1 MAKIDDSVKKKVPE
15 LRFPGF
21 TDDWEER
28 KLSDIV
34 VRLTKSSNNNQL
46 PKVEFEDI
54 IAGEGRLNKDI
65 SRKFDD
71 RKGTLFEPDNIL
83 YGKLRPYLKNWLFSD
98 FKGIALGDFWVFKS
112 KNSEPKF
119 VYSLIQADNYQRV
132 ANDTSGTKM
141 PRSDWKKVSSSNF
154 SIPTSLEEQQKIGS
168 FFKQLDNTIA
178 LHQRKLDL
186 LKEQKKGYLQKM
198 FPKNGEKVPELR
210 FAGFA
215 DDWEERKLGELGSVA
230 MNRRIFKDQTSE
242 NEEVPFF
249 KIGTFGSKPDAFIS
263 RELFEEYKLKYP
275 YPEIGDILISASG
288 SIGRTVVY
296 QGEDEYFQD
305 SNIVWLKHDN
315 RLDNKFLK
323 QFYSIVKWQGLE
335 GSTIKRLY
343 NKNILDTDISIPST
357 IEQNKIGMFFEQLDD
372 TIALHQRKLDLLKEQ
387 KKGYLQKMFPKN
399 GSKVPELRFAGFAD
413 DWEERKLSDI
423 ADRFDNL
430 RVPITASDRK
440 SGDTPYYGANG
451 IQDYVEGFTHDGE
464 FILVAE
470 DGAND
475 LKNYPVQYVNGKV
488 WVNNHAHVLQ
498 GKKTITDNKF
508 LMNSIKNFNIE
519 PFLVGGGRAKLNAD
533 VMMKLNVLL
542 PTFEEQEKIGS
553 FFKQLDDTITLHQ
566 RKLDLLKEQKKGFLQ
581 KMFI

>member
-1 MAKIDDSVKKKVPE
+1 MSNKVPQI
-15 LRFPGF
+15 RFNGYS
-21 TDDWEER
+21 DDWVQR
-28 KLSDIV
+28 KLTDISEKV
-34 VRLTKSSNNNQL
+34 TEKNSNN
-46 PKVEFEDI
+46 EFSETLTNSAEYGI
-54 IAGEGRLNKDI
+54 ISQRDFFDKDI
-65 SRKFDD
+65 SN
-71 RKGTLFEPDNIL
+71 E
-83 YGKLRPYLKNWLFSD
+83 KNLNTYYVVRD
-98 FKGIALGDFWVFKS
+98 GDF
-112 KNSEPKF
+112 
-119 VYSLIQADNYQRV
+119 VYN
-132 ANDTSGTKM
+132 
-141 PRSDWKKVSSSNF
+141 PRISNF
-154 SIPTSLEEQQKIGS
+154 APVGPIKRNTLGRTGVMSPLYYVFRTHDIDGMYLEKYFSSTKWHRFMELNGDTGARADRFAIKDKDFVQMPIPLPSLDEQSKIAHFLES
-168 FFKQLDNTIA
+168 VDNLIA
-178 LHQRKLDL
+178 ANQRKLDL

-198 FPKNGEKVPELR
+198 FPKNG
-210 FAGFA
+210 A
-215 DDWEERKLGELGSVA
+215 
-230 MNRRIFKDQTSE
+230 
-242 NEEVPFF
+242 
-249 KIGTFGSKPDAFIS
+249 
-263 RELFEEYKLKYP
+263 
-275 YPEIGDILISASG
+275 
-288 SIGRTVVY
+288 
-296 QGEDEYFQD
+296 
-305 SNIVWLKHDN
+305 
-315 RLDNKFLK
+315 
-323 QFYSIVKWQGLE
+323 
-335 GSTIKRLY
+335 
-343 NKNILDTDISIPST
+343 
-357 IEQNKIGMFFEQLDD
+357 
-372 TIALHQRKLDLLKEQ
+372 
-387 KKGYLQKMFPKN
+387 
-399 GSKVPELRFAGFAD
+399 KVPELRFAGFAD

-581 KMFI
+581 KMFV